1 MHPRRVV
8 PPSLM
13 AISHLLLDWLSP
25 SLAFVGKDS
34 LESLRDANKDVSQ
47 PSRSMGLP
55 ELA

>member
-1 MHPRRVV
+1 M
-8 PPSLM
+8 M